1 MPVVMEMTFTPKAVA
16 CGTDVSF
23 VQEDIPDRIPIKFC
37 TPGGGRHLSRPRRRS
52 WSLKCRTPERLQS

>member
-37 TPGGGRHLSRPRRRS
+37 TPGGAGISRARGGGRGA
-52 WSLKCRTPERLQS
+52 